1 MKQSCDFTDVAYAF
15 IMHYI
20 WYIYYIV
27 EMVYR
32 VVVLVGVILHVYR
45 TWKLL

>member
-1 MKQSCDFTDVAYAF
+1 MKQGLTSLMLHIHC

-27 EMVYR
+27 EMVHR
-32 VVVLVGVILHVYR
+32 VVVLLGVVLHVYR